1 MAARMQA
8 MKAGDASDKP
18 NKGQKKPPSNEP
30 PPLKSSPRPRSGLEG
45 DNASQFAMEAILKD
59 LDPSTKAIILKM
71 QPRMREELLQ
81 GLREE
86 GPEGYQR
93 FIRDYF
99 ERLTK
104 AGQGTRK

>member
-1 MAARMQA
+1 
-8 MKAGDASDKP
+8 
-18 NKGQKKPPSNEP
+18 
-30 PPLKSSPRPRSGLEG
+30 
-45 DNASQFAMEAILKD
+45 MEAILKD

-104 AGQGTRK
+104 AGHGTRK